1 MDFATVLTAVASSLG
16 LTLPAAA
23 WLSRSLLGHRLE
35 KDMATF
41 QSRLDAEREREQAR
55 LEAGIKERI
64 DTVLADQ
71 AAQRQYEFEAKRRL
85 YAAIG
90 PMRFQLLLACRE
102 LAGRISAQG
111 SAHREQYATSIKGYY
126 GRSTLF
132 RILRPLC
139 LGELIERQIAF
150 ADFSVDPAALDL
162 LRFRKAAFTA
172 LSGDLLVAGHPQVDW
187 NYQAQHVFVDN
198 LSKSA
203 NALVVTTGA
212 DQRAMRF
219 HEFETFLGDSSAIR
233 AVSPFPDLLER
244 FSPQR
249 LPLFWLRLVA
259 YGALCNE
266 FVNTAGAPIG
276 FERRTYPIRD
286 MLATATDPTIQA
298 NLDEYAT
305 RCEALWQIR
314 L

>member
-1 MDFATVLTAVASSLG
+1 M
-16 LTLPAAA
+16 AAF
-23 WLSRSLLGHRLE
+23 
-35 KDMATF
+35 T
-41 QSRLDAEREREQAR
+41 SRLDADRERAQAK
-55 LEAGIKERI
+55 LEAGIRERVE
-64 DTVLADQ
+64 TVLADQ

-90 PMRFQLLLACRE
+90 PLRFQLLLACRE
-102 LAGRISAQG
+102 LAGRVVAQG
-111 SAHREQYATSIKGYY
+111 TAQREQYATSIDGYY
-126 GRSTLF
+126 GRSTLY

-139 LGELIERQIAF
+139 LSELIERQIAF

-162 LRFRKAAFTA
+162 LRLRKAAFTA
-172 LSGDLLVAGHPQVDW
+172 FSGELLVRGHPKVDW
-187 NYQAQHVFVDN
+187 SRQSEHVFVDN

-203 NALVVTTGA
+203 NALVVTRDEG
-212 DQRAMRF
+212 QRAMRF
-219 HEFETFLGDSSAIR
+219 HEFEALLAEN
-233 AVSPFPDLLER
+233 AVSLSPFPELLAR

-266 FVNTAGAPIG
+266 FINMAGTLIG

-286 MLATATDPTIQA
+286 LLAATPDPTIQED
-298 NLDEYAT
+298 LDDYT
-305 RCEALWQIR
+305 IRCEALWQIR